1 MELEVEGR
9 SIQWRVTDTGDGMP
23 PLELP
28 TIFDRFYRGDNNL
41 VIATAGTGL
50 GLSIVNKLINMHN
63 GRIWVQSSG
72 IQGEGSIFSFTLP
85 IYDFSQ
91 HALTVS
97 EDYAE
102 NLNR

>member
-1 MELEVEGR
+1 
-9 SIQWRVTDTGDGMP
+9 
-23 PLELP
+23 
-28 TIFDRFYRGDNNL
+28 
-41 VIATAGTGL
+41 
-50 GLSIVNKLINMHN
+50 LSIVNKLINMHN

-72 IQGEGSIFSFTLP
+72 IQGEGSVFSFTLP

-102 NLNR
+102 NFNR

>member
-1 MELEVEGR
+1 
-9 SIQWRVTDTGDGMP
+9 
-23 PLELP
+23 
-28 TIFDRFYRGDNNL
+28 RFYRGDNNL